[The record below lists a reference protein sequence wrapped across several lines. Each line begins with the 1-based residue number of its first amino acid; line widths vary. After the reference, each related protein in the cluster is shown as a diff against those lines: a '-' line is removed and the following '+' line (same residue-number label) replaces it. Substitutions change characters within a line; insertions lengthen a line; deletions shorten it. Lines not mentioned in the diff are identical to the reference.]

1 MQQKVNLVT
10 VAGTNEPI
18 EYNDV
23 TILKGQ
29 EGIYVETTKVIGK
42 DDEDNDIIQN
52 QLIMYPWE
60 KIISLTWTENTLIE
74 SIKQGVILEALQDLE
89 DFLED
94 YDEEEED
101 GEDEVS
107 VQTDTKARDDPGV
120 NPYK

>member
-29 EGIYVETTKVIGK
+29 EGIYVETIKVIGK
-42 DDEDNDIIQN
+42 DDEDNDIVQN

-101 GEDEVS
+101 GEDEVP